1 MPTRAHHIRPVLVLA
16 LGLTLVACDAT
27 DMTQSSA
34 APAASLS
41 IQAEAT
47 GDVLYDLAPLSIGET
62 FSIDADVTG
71 GTIQLQ
77 STRTLDGY
85 ALSFDAGSL
94 APKSVEI
101 RYLAD
106 GREVAPRRTVAAG
119 EPVLA
124 GYGEEGPDSWH
135 HDCTGSVCGW
145 TKDYKQNLTG
155 AGGGTRFRTPDGE
168 VLWVTHVAFFPA
180 GLDAAPPTQVRFE
193 SPSDF
198 RLTSASFQ

>member
-47 GDVLYDLAPLSIGET
+47 GDVLYDLAPLSVGET

-135 HDCTGSVCGW
+135 YDCTGSVCGW

>member
-135 HDCTGSVCGW
+135 YDCTGSVCGW

>member
-124 GYGEEGPDSWH
+124 GYGEGGPDSWH
-135 HDCTGSVCGW
+135 YDCEGNVCGW
-145 TKDYKQNLTG
+145 MKDYKQNLTG

-168 VLWVTHVAFFPA
+168 VLWVTHVAFYPA

>member
-1 MPTRAHHIRPVLVLA
+1 MLTRAHLRPALVFA

-47 GDVLYDLAPLSIGET
+47 GDVLYDLAPLSVGET

-135 HDCTGSVCGW
+135 YDCTGSVCGW

>member
-1 MPTRAHHIRPVLVLA
+1 MLTRAHLRPALVFA
-16 LGLTLVACDAT
+16 LGLTLVACDTT

-41 IQAEAT
+41 TQAEST
-47 GDVLYDLAPLSIGET
+47 GDVLYDLAPLAIGET
-62 FSIDADVTG
+62 FSIAADVTG

-77 STRTLDGY
+77 STRTPNGY
-85 ALSFDAGSL
+85 ALSFDAGTL

-101 RYLAD
+101 RYLA
-106 GREVAPRRTVAAG
+106 

-124 GYGEEGPDSWH
+124 GYGEGGPDSWH
-135 HDCTGSVCGW
+135 YDCEGNVCGW
-145 TKDYKQNLTG
+145 MKDYKQNLTG

-168 VLWVTHVAFFPA
+168 VLWVTHVAFYPA

>member
-47 GDVLYDLAPLSIGET
+47 GDVLYDLAPLSVGET

-135 HDCTGSVCGW
+135 YDCEGNVCGW
-145 TKDYKQNLTG
+145 SKDYKQNLTG

>member
-1 MPTRAHHIRPVLVLA
+1 MLTRAHLRPALVFA
-16 LGLTLVACDAT
+16 LGLTLVACDTT

-34 APAASLS
+34 TPAASLS
-41 IQAEAT
+41 TQAEST
-47 GDVLYDLAPLSIGET
+47 GDVLYDLAPLAIGET
-62 FSIDADVTG
+62 FSIAADVTG

-77 STRTLDGY
+77 STRTPNGY
-85 ALSFDAGSL
+85 ALSFDAGTL

-124 GYGEEGPDSWH
+124 GYGEGGPDSWH
-135 HDCTGSVCGW
+135 YDCEGNVCGW
-145 TKDYKQNLTG
+145 MKDYKQNLTG

-168 VLWVTHVAFFPA
+168 VLWVTHVAFYPA